1 MLVAICESA
10 SMLDP
15 EPIVLEA
22 VASFLGGEDNFLGG
36 EETQAG
42 QDGL

>member
-1 MLVAICESA
+1 
-10 SMLDP
+10 MLDP

-36 EETQAG
+36 EDNFLGGEETQAG